1 MLGHS
6 LPRSVDEIFII
17 ALLSACESG
26 MKKIHDL
33 QSNYDTIKRLDED
46 AHNATSHST
55 TSCSDNFDNIYAQ
68 IFDACQYSP

>member
-6 LPRSVDEIFII
+6 LPPSVDEIFII
-17 ALLSACESG
+17 AHLSACESG

-46 AHNATSHST
+46 AHDATSRSN
-55 TSCSDNFDNIYAQ
+55 NFDNIYEQ
-68 IFDACQYSP
+68 IFDTCQRSQ